1 MRKSDWIASWV
12 SSGRCVGDDCAT
24 VVRGFDALAESGNSS
39 TLRKVGRLGK
49 ISASF
54 RGIESGEIAD
64 FSSLGGSG
72 GVSGS
77 VRSDKLSTVFSV
89 G

>member
-1 MRKSDWIASWV
+1 M
-12 SSGRCVGDDCAT
+12 
-24 VVRGFDALAESGNSS
+24 VRGFDELAESGNSS
-39 TLRKVGRLGK
+39 TMRKVGRLGK

-64 FSSLGGSG
+64 FSSRGGSG